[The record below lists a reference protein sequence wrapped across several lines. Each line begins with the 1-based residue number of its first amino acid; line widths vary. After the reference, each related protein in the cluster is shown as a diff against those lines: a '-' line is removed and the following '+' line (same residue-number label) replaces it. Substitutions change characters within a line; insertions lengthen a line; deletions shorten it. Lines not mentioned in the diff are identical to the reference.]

1 MNIALIGMAG
11 VGKSA
16 LGEELAKR
24 LNYRFLDIDE
34 VIEKKTKL
42 RLQEIIDSSGEDEF
56 LKIEEK
62 AVLGLGELDRCVISP
77 GGSVVYSKAAM
88 GFLKENSVVVFLD
101 ASFESINGRI
111 TNHSTRGIIGLKNK
125 SLKELFEERLPL
137 YKKYAD
143 ITIEM
148 PLDFNAN
155 AAVDDIIREVS
166 QMENK
171 LSELRR

>member
-1 MNIALIGMAG
+1 MNITLIGMAG

-24 LNYRFLDIDE
+24 LNYKFLDIDE
-34 VIEKKTKL
+34 LIEEKTKL
-42 RLQEIIDSSGEDEF
+42 KLQEIIDSSGEDEF

-62 AVLGLGELDRCVISP
+62 AVLALGELDRCVISP

-88 GFLKENSVVVFLD
+88 GFLKKNSIVVFLD
-101 ASFESINGRI
+101 APFESINARI
-111 TNHSTRGIIGLKNK
+111 TNRAIRGIVGLKRKN
-125 SLKELFEERLPL
+125 LKAIFEERLPL

-148 PLDFNAN
+148 PADFNIN
-155 AAVDDIIREVS
+155 VTIGNIV
-166 QMENK
+166 QGVFK
-171 LSELRR
+171 K